1 MNSKYKTIKYKKN
14 KPSDIEDLVS
24 IEEPLEMVVRYKKE
38 NEWIDN
44 SISITMRT
52 PKNDEDLIVGL
63 LFCEGIIQ
71 KISEIEKVESLG
83 DKVGKFDLQNKI
95 RVTLNNGE
103 NLDIKHLRRNFLT
116 NSSCGVCGKTSM
128 DSLEFICKTKIN
140 KDVPKIKNSLITKI
154 PDLLRQSQSEF
165 SKTGG
170 IHASALF
177 NKEGKPLVIK
187 EDVGRH
193 NALDKVIG
201 HSLKNSIFDTKNQF
215 IACSGR
221 LSFELV
227 QKISEIQKVELL
239 GDKVGK
245 FDLQNKIRVTL
256 NSGENLDIKHLRR
269 NFLTNSSCGVCGK
282 TSMDSLE
289 IICKTKINKD
299 VPKIENSLITEIP
312 ELLRQSQ
319 SEFSKTGGIHASA
332 LFNKEGKALI
342 IKEDVGR
349 HNALDKVIGHCLKNS
364 IFDTKNQFIACSGRL
379 SFELVQK
386 TLMANIGLLMGV
398 GAPTSLAIDLA
409 KRFDMT
415 LIGFVKSDSFN
426 IYCGESRILK

>member
-14 KPSDIEDLVS
+14 KPSAVDDLVS
-24 IEEPLEMVVRYKKE
+24 IEEPLEMIVRYQKK
-38 NEWIDN
+38 NKWIED

-63 LFCEGIIQ
+63 LFCEGIIN
-71 KISEIEKVESLG
+71 KTSEIKKVDFVG
-83 DKVGKFDLQNKI
+83 DKVGQFDLQNKI
-95 RVTLNNGE
+95 QVTLNNGE

-128 DSLEFICKTKIN
+128 DSLEIICKTEIN
-140 KDVPKIKNSLITKI
+140 KNNPIVKSSLITEI
-154 PDLLRQSQSEF
+154 PNLLRQSQSEF

-177 NKEGKPLVIK
+177 DVTGKPLVIR

-201 HSLKNSIFDTKNQF
+201 YSFKNSIFDTANQF

-227 QKISEIQKVELL
+227 QK
-239 GDKVGK
+239 
-245 FDLQNKIRVTL
+245 
-256 NSGENLDIKHLRR
+256 
-269 NFLTNSSCGVCGK
+269 
-282 TSMDSLE
+282 
-289 IICKTKINKD
+289 
-299 VPKIENSLITEIP
+299 
-312 ELLRQSQ
+312 
-319 SEFSKTGGIHASA
+319 
-332 LFNKEGKALI
+332 
-342 IKEDVGR
+342 
-349 HNALDKVIGHCLKNS
+349 S
-364 IFDTKNQFIACSGRL
+364 I
-379 SFELVQK
+379 
-386 TLMANIGLLMGV
+386 MANIGLLMGV

-409 KRFDMT
+409 KRSHMT

-426 IYCGESRILK
+426 IYCGENRILKTD